1 MKLNK
6 FNKFKIFSKLISA
19 CFVVFLGILFFVF
32 ISLTI
37 KPIKLSSLNFEKS
50 SLIKDFQLDNVGEV
64 YLSFNKL
71 SKNFELLIEDIETK
85 DLKIP
90 NVLLGISIKN
100 ILLFK
105 LKPTILKIYDAEFLL
120 DINNENIDTL
130 FELKNDEL
138 IRKFVKNNENNDLI
152 LNYLDDFEILE
163 INNTQLQISN
173 IFDRNIIFPRVDFKI
188 EKKNNDFNFSGYV
201 ENDNGSNSI
210 LSFELI
216 KQKNG
221 FISDVN
227 FKNFKFELDH
237 DIVSYIS
244 FINGSFHLNGNFSII
259 FDNNF
264 NIIEVDSLA
273 KFNAKLFKKIE
284 NENMLFPIEGG
295 LINISKDKSN
305 NILNTKT
312 KFNFHGSNVDLD
324 YSINSNNMN
333 FIDSNIFIDSIK
345 IKFLRKIWPKNKK
358 VEVLKWIDDNVQGDL
373 IDVQLNLLFNNKK
386 NLIDSYN
393 LSFDFFNGIIKYS
406 DRMPNVTDLNGNANF
421 DGNNFIFYIN
431 SGVSE
436 ALKLNSAKVLLYD
449 FDKDTEKAIIDLNLV
464 GFTNDITNYLKQ
476 TSLNPD
482 NFMRLEKFTGEPTL
496 NLELKFPL
504 LLELNFDDIKYNG
517 FLSFNDS
524 EIKDVFSGVDLKKI
538 QMTIDINDQLVNYA
552 GQGYIENMLV
562 KIEGSEVH
570 NDINKLNEL
579 KIALDLEPDF
589 INNYF
594 PGFVI
599 DNYGQIPL
607 NIFYKYNMN
616 NDVYELIANGSTK
629 FFTAY
634 SPLLELN
641 HSYEEG
647 DLSFKIKSDQ
657 EKNER
662 VEFLFDS
669 IKFNL
674 FMEILKKNGEINK
687 IVIHRISSPS
697 QDFNASINKNG
708 NIWDA
713 NIKGKKINLKEFFK
727 NENENIHK
735 DFRFDLRF
743 NFDVDE
749 ITFKEKKIN
758 SPKLNGFLFNEK
770 FENLEFRYANDISE
784 HLIQIYDIDQKKQ
797 LLVESNNASELFEL
811 FDLNPNTKGGMLNI
825 NGFRDSNTLE
835 YSGNIMIEN
844 FVAYNT
850 PFFTKVLTLFSL
862 DGLEQKLK
870 GGGIYF
876 DTLQSQYTFKNDALL
891 INDGLVRGSD
901 LGLTFQ
907 GAMNINKQ
915 DFDING
921 TLIPAYTINTLLTSL
936 PIVGDIITAGAPE
949 EGILA
954 ATFSMKKNREVLD
967 IDFNPISVLVP
978 SIIRNF
984 LKDD

>member
-1 MKLNK
+1 MK
-6 FNKFKIFSKLISA
+6 FNKFKTFSKLVSA
-19 CFVVFLGILFFVF
+19 CFIVFFGILFFVF

-50 SLIKDFQLDNVGEV
+50 RLITDFQLDNVGEV

-71 SKNFELLIEDIETK
+71 SKNFELLIEDIKTK
-85 DLKIP
+85 DLDIP

-120 DINNENIDTL
+120 DIDNEKIDT
-130 FELKNDEL
+130 FSELENDEL
-138 IRKFVKNNENNDLI
+138 IRKLIKNTKNNDLI

-163 INNTQLQISN
+163 INNTKLKIRN
-173 IFDRNIIFPRVDFKI
+173 IFNRNINLSRVDFKI

-201 ENDNGSNSI
+201 EKDKGSNSI

-221 FISDVN
+221 FKSDVN

-237 DIVSYIS
+237 DILSYIS
-244 FINGSFHLNGNFSII
+244 FLNGSFHLNGNFSIL

-264 NIIEVDSLA
+264 NIVEVDSLA
-273 KFNAKLFKKIE
+273 KFDSKLFKEIE
-284 NENMLFPIEGG
+284 NENMLFPIKDG

-305 NILNTKT
+305 NILKTKT
-312 KFNFHGSNVDLD
+312 KFNFNGSNVDLD

-333 FIDSNIFIDSIK
+333 FIDSNIFIDFMK

-358 VEVLKWIDDNVQGDL
+358 TKVLKWIDENAQGDL
-373 IDVQLNLLFNNKK
+373 IDVELNLIFNNKK
-386 NLIDSYN
+386 NLVDSLN
-393 LSFDFFNGIIKYS
+393 LSFDFLNGIIKYS
-406 DRMPNVTDLNGNANF
+406 DSMPDVSNLNGNAEF
-421 DGNNFIFYIN
+421 DGNNFIFYID

-436 ALKLNSAKVLLYD
+436 ALKLNSAKVLLFD
-449 FDKDTEKAIIDLNLV
+449 FDKDTEKAIIDLNLG
-464 GFTNDITNYLKQ
+464 GFTNDITNYLKK

-482 NFMRLEKFTGEPTL
+482 SFMRLEKFTGESTL

-504 LLELNFDDIKYNG
+504 LLELNFDEIKYNG

-524 EIKDVFSGVDLKKI
+524 EIRDVLRGVDLKKI
-538 QMTIDINDQLVNYA
+538 QMTIDINDQLVTYS

-570 NDINKLNEL
+570 DGSNQLNEL
-579 KIALDLEPDF
+579 NIALDFEPDF

-599 DNYGQIPL
+599 DSYGKVPL

-629 FFTAY
+629 FFSAY

-641 HSYEEG
+641 HSYDEG
-647 DLSFKIKSDQ
+647 DLSFKINSDQ
-657 EKNER
+657 GKNER

-669 IKFNL
+669 IKLNL
-674 FMEILKKNGEINK
+674 LMEIFKKNGEINK
-687 IVIHRISSPS
+687 IIIHRINSPS
-697 QDFNASINKNG
+697 QNFNASINKKG

-727 NENENIHK
+727 NENENINK
-735 DFRFDLRF
+735 DLKFDLRF
-743 NFDVDE
+743 NFDMDE
-749 ITFKEKKIN
+749 ITFKEKKIK
-758 SPKLNGFLFNEK
+758 SPKLNGFLYNEK
-770 FENLEFRYANDISE
+770 FENLEFRYVNDISE
-784 HLIQIYDIDQKKQ
+784 HLIQIYDIDKKKQ
-797 LLVESNNASELFEL
+797 LLVESNNASELFEI

-825 NGFRDSNTLE
+825 NGYRDDNTSE
-835 YSGNIMIEN
+835 YSGNITVKN

-876 DTLQSQYTFKNDALL
+876 DTLQSQYTYKNDALL
-891 INDGLVRGSD
+891 INDGLIRGSD

-907 GAMNINKQ
+907 GVMNINKQ

-954 ATFSMKKNREVLD
+954 ATFSMKKNREILD
-967 IDFNPISVLVP
+967 INFNPISVLVP